1 MDAVPYNIPGN
12 QNQPFWI
19 DINVP
24 RGATAGTYT
33 GTVTVTSAQGSW
45 TVSVSLQVWNFTL
58 PVAPRLKS
66 SFAFHPS
73 SANTANNQVLLQHR
87 IQPFTI
93 IPSALPTL
101 QAQGAAIVGLP
112 WFNQSSG
119 CYVNPAPSSSTLASA
134 MAQYP
139 GFPTYVYPADEV
151 NGCAN
156 LAQSLKPW
164 AQAAHAAGT
173 KMLVTV
179 APDPTLLDDGTG
191 TGRSEVDIWA
201 MLPKHLYSIVNMSL
215 SSPINPSIPVV
226 LAKGDEIW
234 SYNEQ
239 SQDYYSPKWL
249 IDYPPINYRIF
260 PGFINQQFGFT
271 GMLQSDV
278 AFWTSDPWNNVL
290 SWYFSGYNFPG
301 DDILV
306 YPRRTRLAKLDEG
319 SGGSGKRSHS
329 DGPET

>member
-1 MDAVPYNIPGN
+1 MKFVTFVVCAFVSVFGASMSYAQSVWVAGSMPRIGPSDAPGSASSISLYAAKGEAESFQVVVRAPSSGLSNVNLSASNLVAPGGATISQQSLTFYREYYVYVGSPSPDWGIGNRPLGAGWYPDGLIPFKDPATGLDLTGAILDAVPHNIRGN
-12 QNQPFWI
+12 QNQLFGI

-119 CYVNPAPSSSTLASA
+119 CYINPAPSSSTLASP

-139 GFPTYVYPADEV
+139 GFPTYDYSADEF
-151 NGCAN
+151 
-156 LAQSLKPW
+156 
-164 AQAAHAAGT
+164 H
-173 KMLVTV
+173 
-179 APDPTLLDDGTG
+179 
-191 TGRSEVDIWA
+191 GR
-201 MLPKHLYSIVNMSL
+201 
-215 SSPINPSIPVV
+215 
-226 LAKGDEIW
+226 
-234 SYNEQ
+234 
-239 SQDYYSPKWL
+239 
-249 IDYPPINYRIF
+249 
-260 PGFINQQFGFT
+260 
-271 GMLQSDV
+271 
-278 AFWTSDPWNNVL
+278 
-290 SWYFSGYNFPG
+290 
-301 DDILV
+301 
-306 YPRRTRLAKLDEG
+306 
-319 SGGSGKRSHS
+319 
-329 DGPET
+329 